1 MRPVLVVVGG
11 LPATG
16 KSTVASALAK
26 EMKAPYLRVDRIE
39 QAIVMWSPLTHPV
52 GPVGYAVAHELAAE
66 QLALGLDVIVE
77 CVNPIALTRDGW
89 AETGRAAGAAVV
101 EVELICS
108 NTVEHQHRVET
119 RISDVEGLTKPAWPD
134 VLDARVRAMG
144 QGTPGLGHGRDA
156 DWQGGRANRDGDRV
170 DQTAIDCLRDEGR
183 VHPAQHPE
191 IDAVFLVLAGSLT
204 IGLDGGSAA
213 GRKRRNNNA
222 RLCRGEGDARL
233 YRGEGDAR
241 LCRDALE
248 SGLLPS
254 APTQQHLRR
263 RRALDLFEHPAR
275 APRGIRGMNPT

>member
-39 QAIVMWSPLTHPV
+39 QAIVMWSPLAHPV

-134 VLDARVRAMG
+134 VLARVYEPWDRA
-144 QGTPGLGHGRDA
+144 
-156 DWQGGRANRDGDRV
+156 
-170 DQTAIDCLRDEGR
+170 
-183 VHPAQHPE
+183 
-191 IDAVFLVLAGSLT
+191 
-204 IGLDGGSAA
+204 
-213 GRKRRNNNA
+213 
-222 RLCRGEGDARL
+222 
-233 YRGEGDAR
+233 
-241 LCRDALE
+241 
-248 SGLLPS
+248 
-254 APTQQHLRR
+254 HL
-263 RRALDLFEHPAR
+263 ALDTAAMPIGKVVERIATEIESIR
-275 APRGIRGMNPT
+275 PRSTA